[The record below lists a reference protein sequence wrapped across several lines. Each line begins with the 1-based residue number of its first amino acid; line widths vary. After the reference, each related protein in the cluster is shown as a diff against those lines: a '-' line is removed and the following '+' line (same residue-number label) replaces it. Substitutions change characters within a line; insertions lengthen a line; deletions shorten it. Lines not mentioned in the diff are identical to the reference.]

1 MQCHMGAVFPPLV
14 NFFKKTTIP
23 FLFGWLGG
31 GLYLQYINIMKLLY
45 YREFLQEKYSRKKE
59 HCCRSSLKAKQV
71 TTQHCDNHAYSLPPK
86 VVEKHDTKT

>member
-1 MQCHMGAVFPPLV
+1 
-14 NFFKKTTIP
+14 
-23 FLFGWLGG
+23 
-31 GLYLQYINIMKLLY
+31 MKVLY